1 MPSSAERPG
10 RKRHLAN
17 ANTHSSAIIGARI
30 CSRQI
35 TCCFRTVNQSINTQ
49 TENAMQASTVTTAA
63 AAPRKPF
70 YTHLYAQVLT
80 AIVLGVLLG
89 YFYPQL
95 GEQMKPLGDG
105 FIKLIKMLIA
115 PIIFCTVVHGIA
127 SMEDMKKVGRVGL
140 KALIYFEVVTTLAL
154 IVGLVVVNVL
164 QPGVGMNVDVKTI
177 DTKSIQVYTTKA
189 GQQSTTEFLMH
200 IIPNTV
206 VGAFAEGEIL
216 QVLFF
221 AILFAFALFMLGER
235 GKPVLNFIDII
246 SHSLFNVVGI
256 IMKVAPIGAFG
267 AMAFTIGKYGVG
279 TLLSLGK
286 LMAAFYVTCLIFI
299 FVVLGGI
306 AWLTGFSIWKFI
318 KYIKEEL
325 LIVLGTSSSESV
337 LPRMINKLEN
347 LGCKESVV
355 GLVIPTGYSF
365 NLDGTCIYLT
375 MAAIFLAQ
383 ATNTELTLW
392 QQLGIIGILLLTSK
406 GAAGVTGS
414 GFIVLA
420 ATLTSV
426 GSIPVA
432 SIALIL
438 GVDRFM
444 SEARAL
450 TNLIGNG
457 VATIVVS
464 KWEDALDE
472 GRMREHL
479 DHETDLEADAPE
491 RTMPA

>member
-1 MPSSAERPG
+1 
-10 RKRHLAN
+10 
-17 ANTHSSAIIGARI
+17 
-30 CSRQI
+30 
-35 TCCFRTVNQSINTQ
+35 
-49 TENAMQASTVTTAA
+49 
-63 AAPRKPF
+63 
-70 YTHLYAQVLT
+70 
-80 AIVLGVLLG
+80 
-89 YFYPQL
+89 
-95 GEQMKPLGDG
+95 
-105 FIKLIKMLIA
+105 
-115 PIIFCTVVHGIA
+115 
-127 SMEDMKKVGRVGL
+127 
-140 KALIYFEVVTTLAL
+140 
-154 IVGLVVVNVL
+154 
-164 QPGVGMNVDVKTI
+164 MNVDARTI

-189 GQQSTTEFLMH
+189 GQQSTVEFLMH

-256 IMKVAPIGAFG
+256 VMKVAPIGAFG

-286 LMAAFYVTCLIFI
+286 LMAAFYLTCLIFV

-306 AWLTGFSIWKFI
+306 AWVAGFNIWKFI

-420 ATLTSV
+420 ATLASV

-450 TNLIGNG
+450 TNLVGNG

-464 KWEDALDE
+464 KWEDAVDE
-472 GRMREHL
+472 RRMREHL
-479 DHETDLEADAPE
+479 DHETDLEADSPE